1 MFIGAHGM
9 KSRSRLIALAAI
21 FILAALPLCASTRIV
36 FRWVLTGIPMPT
48 IKKILIVGLTDN
60 YLVRQEFEDRMEEL
74 LAKSG
79 VTGIKGH
86 MVFPP
91 RNELMEGELRQRIR
105 ESTLDAVLIVRP
117 KEVRQESEEVVTGG
131 FYVPPPGYYNF
142 WPYWNLAYRDVYTTS
157 YIKQNTVVRAE
168 CNIYNVKNEKLI
180 WSGESD
186 TMLEKSFEKMG
197 KGYAQSLYKQLKKD
211 KVISKN

>member
-1 MFIGAHGM
+1 MN
-9 KSRSRLIALAAI
+9 SRSRIVALLAI
-21 FILAALPLCASTRIV
+21 LTLGVLPLFAGTRIV
-36 FRWVLTGIPMPT
+36 YRWVLTGIPMPV
-48 IKKILIVGLTDN
+48 IKQILIVGLTDN
-60 YLVRQEFEDRMEEL
+60 YLVRQEFEDKMEEL

-79 VTGIKGH
+79 VTGIKSH

-105 ESTLDAVLIVRP
+105 ESTLDAVLVVRP
-117 KEVRQESEEVVTGG
+117 KEVRQEKEEVVSGG

-142 WPYWNLAYRDVYTTS
+142 WPYWNLAYMDAYTTS
-157 YIKQNTVVRAE
+157 YIKENTVIRAE
-168 CNIYNVKNEKLI
+168 CNIYNTKDEKLI

-197 KGYAQSLYKQLKKD
+197 KGYAQTLYNQLKKD
-211 KVISKN
+211 KVIPKK

>member
-1 MFIGAHGM
+1 ML
-9 KSRSRLIALAAI
+9 SLC
-21 FILAALPLCASTRIV
+21 ALPLFAGTRTV
-36 FRWVLTGIPMPT
+36 YRWVLTGIPMPT
-48 IKKILIVGLTDN
+48 IKKMLIVGLTDN
-60 YLVRQEFEDRMEEL
+60 YLVRQELEDKMEEL

-79 VTGIKGH
+79 VTGIKSH

-105 ESTLDAVLIVRP
+105 ESTLDAVLVVRP
-117 KEVRQESEEVVTGG
+117 KEIRKESEEVVSGG

-142 WPYWNLAYRDVYTTS
+142 WPYWNLAYGSIYSTTS
-157 YIKQNTVVRAE
+157 YIKENTIIHAE
-168 CNIYNVKNEKLI
+168 CNVYSSKDEKLI

-197 KGYAQSLYKQLKKD
+197 KGYAQSLYNQLKKD
-211 KVISKN
+211 KVIPKK

>member
-1 MFIGAHGM
+1 
-9 KSRSRLIALAAI
+9 
-21 FILAALPLCASTRIV
+21 
-36 FRWVLTGIPMPT
+36 
-48 IKKILIVGLTDN
+48 
-60 YLVRQEFEDRMEEL
+60 VRQEFEDKMQEL

-79 VTGIKGH
+79 VKGIKSH

-105 ESTLDAVLIVRP
+105 ESTLDAVLVVRP

-131 FYVPPPGYYNF
+131 FYVPPPGYYTF
-142 WPYWNLAYRDVYTTS
+142 WPYWNLAYTSVYTTS
-157 YIKQNTVVRAE
+157 YIKQNTVIRAE
-168 CNIYNVKNEKLI
+168 CNIYNVKDEKLI

-197 KGYAQSLYKQLKKD
+197 HGYAESLYKQLKKD
-211 KVISKN
+211 KVIPKN

>member
-1 MFIGAHGM
+1 M
-9 KSRSRLIALAAI
+9 KSRSRTIKLVAI
-21 FILAALPLCASTRIV
+21 LTLGALPLFATTRIV
-36 FRWVLTGIPMPT
+36 FRWVLTGIPMPK

-60 YLVRQEFEDRMEEL
+60 YLVRQEFEDKMAEL

-79 VTGIKGH
+79 VTGIESH

-105 ESTLDAVLIVRP
+105 ESTMDAVLVVRP
-117 KEVRQESEEVVTGG
+117 KEVRKESEEVVSGG

-142 WPYWNLAYRDVYTTS
+142 WPYWNLAYRDVYSTTS
-157 YIKQNTVVRAE
+157 YIKENTIIRAE
-168 CNIYNVKNEKLI
+168 CNIYNSKDEKLI

-197 KGYAQSLYKQLKKD
+197 KGYAQYLYNQLKKD
-211 KVISKN
+211 KVIPKK